1 MGVCSERKDATY
13 VVWFCLCCHGVSQ
26 IHKDLLIQ
34 NNKLNNKEKPGVLIT
49 LATVCIPGCCVK
61 LHCAGKYAGVVVVST
76 FIVMITLNSS
86 QDKH

>member
-1 MGVCSERKDATY
+1 MGVCSKRKDATY
-13 VVWFCLCCHGVSQ
+13 VDWFCLCCHGVSQ

-61 LHCAGKYAGVVVVST
+61 LHCAGKYAGAVVVST